1 LRKIY
6 LKNKSPGIGAIMSG
20 QEPLQTPTPTVNTVK
35 LRIYGGVPPRE
46 TKIGKGFSIGEINAL
61 GLTVKE
67 ARLLGIRVDIRR
79 KTTHEENINLL
90 RAWLAKLKEHLEAG
104 GAPPKPAFA
113 LTLQAKPDPGRVFK
127 GKTMSGRK
135 MRGLLAIKYRHTHHR
150 KWKKKQLERIHKRRH
165 EATRHKGGD

>member
-1 LRKIY
+1 MEAFHR
-6 LKNKSPGIGAIMSG
+6 
-20 QEPLQTPTPTVNTVK
+20 VK
-35 LRIYGGVPPRE
+35 

-67 ARLLGIRVDIRR
+67 ARLLGIRVDTRR

-90 RAWLAKLKEHLEAG
+90 RAWLTKLKEHLEAG

-127 GKTMSGRK
+127 GKNHVRQKNAWPIG
-135 MRGLLAIKYRHTHHR
+135 
-150 KWKKKQLERIHKRRH
+150 HKI
-165 EATRHKGGD
+165 